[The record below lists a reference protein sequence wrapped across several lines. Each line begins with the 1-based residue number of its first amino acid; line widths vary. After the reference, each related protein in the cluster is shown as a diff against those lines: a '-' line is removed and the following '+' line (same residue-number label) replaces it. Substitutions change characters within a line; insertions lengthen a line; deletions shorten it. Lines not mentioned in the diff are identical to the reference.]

1 MMLLDQ
7 QRIVAALADCAVGH
21 TLVYHHSVPST
32 MPIAQ
37 QLATDPAIRSGT
49 LVVAEEQTAG
59 RGRGERRWET
69 PTGQAL
75 LFTLIFK
82 APLPVPPLF
91 FPMLAGL
98 ALSQGLIDYL
108 PLLAPVVGLKWPN
121 DLLLGTTMA
130 DASKV
135 GGILIESRYRGAE
148 VEAVLVGCGVNV
160 LQAGSVLP
168 PTPPGA
174 PPATSLQHF
183 LQRQPALAAHCP
195 PLDRTA
201 LLISFCRQW
210 AELYTAPHLTPTLLH
225 ERWSARLWTLH
236 QPVVVQSTDA
246 QEQVVEITGQAVAV
260 TLDGRL
266 VVETTGGERQRFA
279 AGDVSVRRTDATH
292 AD

>member
-1 MMLLDQ
+1 MVLDQ
-7 QRIVAALADCAVGH
+7 ARMTNALADCAVGH
-21 TLVYHHSVPST
+21 TLSYHHSVPST

-37 QLATDPAIRSGT
+37 QLARDPAIRSGT

-69 PTGQAL
+69 PMGQAL

-98 ALSQGLIDYL
+98 AMSEGLVDYL
-108 PLLAPVVGLKWPN
+108 PPLAPVVGLKWPN

-130 DASKV
+130 DAGKV

-160 LQAGSVLP
+160 LQEGQTLP

-174 PPATSLQHF
+174 PPATSLHHF
-183 LQRQPALAAHCP
+183 LQRQSALAALCP

-201 LLISFCRQW
+201 LLISCCRRW
-210 AELYTAPHLTPTLLH
+210 AHLYTAPELTPNLLH
-225 ERWSARLWTLH
+225 ERWSARLWTLQ
-236 QPVVVQSTDA
+236 QPVVVQSTNA
-246 QEQVVEITGQAVAV
+246 QGQAAPVVGQAVAV

-266 VVETTGGERQRFA
+266 VVATPDGERHRFA
-279 AGDVSVRRTDATH
+279 AGDVSVRRPENLL
-292 AD
+292 

>member
-1 MMLLDQ
+1 MLLDQ
-7 QRIVAALADCAVGH
+7 QRLTNALADCAVGQP
-21 TLVYHHSVPST
+21 LFYQHSVPST

-37 QLATDPAIRSGT
+37 ALASDPAVRSGT

-69 PTGQAL
+69 PVGQAL

-82 APLPVPPLF
+82 PPLPVPPLF

-98 ALSQGLIDYL
+98 ALSQGLLDYL
-108 PLLAPVVGLKWPN
+108 PSLAGVVGLKWPN

-130 DASKV
+130 DAGKV

-160 LQAGSVLP
+160 LQEGTMLP

-174 PPATSLQHF
+174 PPATSVHHF
-183 LQRQPALAAHCP
+183 LQRHPALAAQCP
-195 PLDRTA
+195 PLDRTD
-201 LLISFCRQW
+201 LLVAFCRRWTQ
-210 AELYTAPHLTPTLLH
+210 LYNEPHLTPTILH
-225 ERWSARLWTLH
+225 ERWLARLWTLH

-246 QEQVVEITGQAVAV
+246 QGQPVQIVGQAVAV

-266 VVETTGGERQRFA
+266 VVETPDGERHRFA
-279 AGDVSVRRTDATH
+279 AGDVSVRRPDATRAH
-292 AD
+292 

>member
-1 MMLLDQ
+1 MLLDQ
-7 QRIVAALADCAVGH
+7 QKVTTALADCAVGH
-21 TLVYHHSVPST
+21 TLFYHHSVPST

-37 QLATDPAIRSGT
+37 QLASDPAIRSGT
-49 LVVAEEQTAG
+49 IVVAEEQTAG

-82 APLPVPPLF
+82 APLPLPPLF

-98 ALSQGLIDYL
+98 ALSQGLVDYL
-108 PLLAPVVGLKWPN
+108 PALAPVVGLKWPN
-121 DLLLGTTMA
+121 DLLLGTTMT
-130 DASKV
+130 DAGKV

-160 LQAGSVLP
+160 LQEGSALP

-183 LQRQPALAAHCP
+183 LHRHPSLAALCP

-201 LLISFCRQW
+201 LLIALCRRW
-210 AELYTAPHLTPTLLH
+210 AQLYSEPQLTPTLLH
-225 ERWSARLWTLH
+225 KRWSARLWTLH

-246 QEQVVEITGQAVAV
+246 QGQALQVTGQAVAV

-266 VVETTGGERQRFA
+266 VVETPNGERHRFA
-279 AGDVSVRRTDATH
+279 AGDVSVRRPAATRAH
-292 AD
+292 

>member
-1 MMLLDQ
+1 MLLDQ
-7 QRIVAALADCAVGH
+7 QKLTSALADCAVGH
-21 TLVYHHSVPST
+21 TLFYHHSVPST

-37 QLATDPAIRSGT
+37 QAANDPAMRSGA
-49 LVVAEEQTAG
+49 LVVTEEQTAG

-69 PTGQAL
+69 PVGQAL

-82 APLPVPPLF
+82 APLPVPPIF

-98 ALSQGLIDYL
+98 ALSQGLVDYL
-108 PLLAPVVGLKWPN
+108 PPLASAVGLKWPN

-130 DASKV
+130 DAGKV

-148 VEAVLVGCGVNV
+148 VETVLVGCGVNV
-160 LQAGSVLP
+160 LQEGSLLP

-183 LQRQPALAAHCP
+183 LHRHPAIATHCP

-201 LLISFCRQW
+201 LLIHFCQQW
-210 AELYTAPHLTPTLLH
+210 AQLITEPQLTPALLH

-236 QPVVVQSTDA
+236 QPVVVHSTNA
-246 QEQVVEITGQAVAV
+246 QGQGVQVTGQAVAV
-260 TLDGRL
+260 TLDGCL
-266 VVETTGGERQRFA
+266 VVETTDGERHRFA
-279 AGDVSVRRTDATH
+279 AGDVSVRRPDSVRVN
-292 AD
+292 

>member
-1 MMLLDQ
+1 MLFVQ
-7 QRIVAALADCAVGH
+7 QKLTNALADCAVGH
-21 TLVYHHSVPST
+21 TLFYHHSVPST

-37 QLATDPAIRSGT
+37 QLASEPAIRSGT

-69 PTGQAL
+69 PAGQAL

-82 APLPVPPLF
+82 APLLAPPLF

-108 PLLAPVVGLKWPN
+108 PPLAPVVGLKWPN

-130 DASKV
+130 DAGKV

-160 LQAGSVLP
+160 LQEGNVLP

-174 PPATSLQHF
+174 PPATSLYHF
-183 LQRQPALAAHCP
+183 LQRQPSLAAHCP
-195 PLDRTA
+195 PLDRTD
-201 LLISFCRQW
+201 LLIAICRRWGQ
-210 AELYTAPHLTPTLLH
+210 LYSEAQLTPTALH
-225 ERWSARLWTLH
+225 ERWSARLWTLR
-236 QPVVVQSTDA
+236 QPVIVQSTDTQGQA
-246 QEQVVEITGQAVAV
+246 VQITGQAVAV

-266 VVETTGGERQRFA
+266 VVETPDGERHRFA
-279 AGDVSVRRTDATH
+279 AGDVSVRRPM
-292 AD
+292 

>member
-1 MMLLDQ
+1 MLLDQ
-7 QRIVAALADCAVGH
+7 QRLTAALADCAVGH
-21 TLVYHHSVPST
+21 TLFYHHSVPST

-37 QLATDPAIRSGT
+37 QLASDPAIRSGA
-49 LVVAEEQTAG
+49 LVVAETQTAG

-82 APLPVPPLF
+82 APLPVPPIF

-98 ALSQGLIDYL
+98 AISQGLIDYL
-108 PLLAPVVGLKWPN
+108 PSLAPVVGLKWPN
-121 DLLLGTTMA
+121 DLLLGSTMR
-130 DASKV
+130 DAEKA

-160 LQAGSVLP
+160 LQEGHALP

-174 PPATSLQHF
+174 PTATSLQHF
-183 LQRQPALAAHCP
+183 LQRHPTLAAQCP

-201 LLISFCRQW
+201 LLITICRRW
-210 AELYTAPHLTPTLLH
+210 AQLYCEQQLTPTVLH

-236 QPVVVQSTDA
+236 QPVVVQSTDVQGQA
-246 QEQVVEITGQAVAV
+246 VQVTGQAVAV
-260 TLDGRL
+260 TVDGRL
-266 VVETTGGERQRFA
+266 VVETPDGERHRFA
-279 AGDVSVRRTDATH
+279 AGDVSVRRPEATL
-292 AD
+292 AN